1 MKCTW
6 FVVLCAIGIALCIEH
21 DFKGFDDSI
30 LFGINWP
37 GAPDI
42 LDNLA
47 DGEIKNTENNLD
59 SVSTDCLQ
67 LLLNNFANN

>member
-1 MKCTW
+1 MKNMKCTW

-42 LDNLA
+42 SENLP
-47 DGEIKNTENNLD
+47 DGEIFNLNPSEHKPD
-59 SVSTDCLQ
+59 SVSTDY
-67 LLLNNFANN
+67 